1 MAVDFATGIRGS
13 YGGGLVVT
21 AMGLLLAGCGTAP
34 PQLPAQPLA
43 CSALQGKQV
52 PAGQIGLATQGA
64 LVTQAQEVAAAGEGA
79 AAVGAYCKL
88 LVDIRPVDPA
98 APMIKAQFNLPQ
110 QWNGK
115 ALMGGGGGYN
125 GTIPS
130 MTGNYAAGPARTP
143 VPLAQGYAT
152 FSSDSGHQAGA
163 TTSRD
168 GSFGSNDEAVRNF
181 SGDAL
186 KKTRDVAAQLI
197 GWHYGK
203 LPARW
208 YFVGGSTGGREA
220 LAVAQRWPKDFDGVI
235 AWYPAWNAAALD
247 LQFGRIT
254 RALAQPGAYPSQ
266 AQRAQLLRAALQ
278 TCDKLDGV
286 EDGVVSNVAACNR
299 QFDPATALV
308 DGKPLRCEG
317 GRAAGDH
324 CLADAQITAL
334 KVMDSPITF
343 SRPLGS
349 GETQYPGFNLW
360 GADLGLARGTPQAPT
375 ITLLALGTG
384 QPGSPMPLTA
394 PYHSVF
400 WDQWVR
406 FFVTRDAQFNSLTLD
421 PQAPGPWQA
430 RIDALT
436 RLQDINRTDLSAFR
450 ARGGKLLMAHGTAD
464 VLVSTRATQQYYQ
477 RMVQSMGRGAVRDFA
492 RYYEVPGYGHAV
504 SGIYNAAWDSLA
516 VLDAW
521 VAQGQAPQAQV
532 VEDTVGLPGR
542 TRPLCEYP
550 GWPRYNG
557 SGDVNAAA
565 SFRCVSE

>member
-1 MAVDFATGIRGS
+1 
-13 YGGGLVVT
+13 
-21 AMGLLLAGCGTAP
+21 MGLLLAGCGTAP
-34 PQLPAQPLA
+34 SQLPAQPLA

-64 LVTQAQEVAAAGEGA
+64 QVTQAQEVAAAGEGA

-168 GSFGSNDEAVRNF
+168 GSFGTNDEAVRNF

-324 CLADAQITAL
+324 CLADAQIAAL

-360 GADLGLARGTPQAPT
+360 GPIWAWRVARRKRPP
-375 ITLLALGTG
+375 
-384 QPGSPMPLTA
+384 SRC
-394 PYHSVF
+394 
-400 WDQWVR
+400 WRWVP
-406 FFVTRDAQFNSLTLD
+406 A
-421 PQAPGPWQA
+421 
-430 RIDALT
+430 
-436 RLQDINRTDLSAFR
+436 
-450 ARGGKLLMAHGTAD
+450 
-464 VLVSTRATQQYYQ
+464 
-477 RMVQSMGRGAVRDFA
+477 
-492 RYYEVPGYGHAV
+492 
-504 SGIYNAAWDSLA
+504 SLA
-516 VLDAW
+516 V
-521 VAQGQAPQAQV
+521 
-532 VEDTVGLPGR
+532 
-542 TRPLCEYP
+542 
-550 GWPRYNG
+550 
-557 SGDVNAAA
+557 
-565 SFRCVSE
+565 RCR

>member
-1 MAVDFATGIRGS
+1 MVPSPVSPWSARVWCGASAFTVAG
-13 YGGGLVVT
+13 
-21 AMGLLLAGCGTAP
+21 LLAGCSSTP
-34 PQLPAQPLA
+34 PLPLQPLA
-43 CSALQGKQV
+43 CTQLQGQQLV
-52 PAGQIGLATQGA
+52 ARQIGLPTGGA
-64 LVTQAQEVAAAGEGA
+64 VVTQVQDVAATGEGA
-79 AAVGAYCKL
+79 AAMGAYCKV

-98 APMIKAQFNLPQ
+98 APAIKAQFNLPQ
-110 QWNGK
+110 QWNRK

-125 GTIPS
+125 GVIPA
-130 MTGNYAAGPARTP
+130 MTGNYAAGPARLP

-168 GSFGSNDEAVRNF
+168 GSFGMNDEAVRNF

-197 GWHYGK
+197 ALHYGK
-203 LPARW
+203 HSERW

-220 LAVAQRWPKDFDGVI
+220 LAVAQRWPQDFDGVL

-254 RALAQPGAYPSQ
+254 RAFAQPGAYPNQ

-278 TCDKLDGV
+278 SCDGLDGV
-286 EDGVVSNVAACNR
+286 QDGVVSNTNACNQR
-299 QFDPATALV
+299 FDPATALL

-317 GRAAGDH
+317 GASKGDQ
-324 CLADAQITAL
+324 CLSDAQIAAL
-334 KVMDSPITF
+334 RTMNSPITF

-360 GADLGLARGTPQAPT
+360 GADLGLDRGTPQAPT
-375 ITLLALGTG
+375 VTLLSLGTV
-384 QPGSPMPLTA
+384 QPASPMPLAA

-421 PQAPGPWQA
+421 PQQPGPWQA

-436 RLQDINRTDLSAFR
+436 KLQDINRTDLSAFR
-450 ARGGKLLMAHGTAD
+450 QRGGKLLMAHGTAD
-464 VLVSTRATQQYYQ
+464 VLVSSRATRQYYE
-477 RMVQSMGRGAVRDFA
+477 RVVASMGDGAVRDFA

-504 SGIYNAAWDSLA
+504 GSIYNAAWDGLGA
-516 VLDAW
+516 LDRW
-521 VAQGQAPQAQV
+521 VTQGQAPQAQV
-532 VEDTVGLPGR
+532 VEDTVGQPGR

-550 GWPRYNG
+550 TWPRYSG
-557 SGDVNAAA
+557 SGSPDAAA
-565 SFRCVSE
+565 SFQCVQE